1 MNEQDE
7 FFILESGNTRL
18 DSKTTI
24 RLMEKFV
31 VETTN
36 CPHHNSKIGEYCYQI
51 PRSTEDDLSVGVCG
65 RRIKNL
71 PFY

>member
-24 RLMEKFV
+24 V

-65 RRIKNL
+65 RRIKNAG
-71 PFY
+71 FY